1 MKGNRR
7 ITDYSSP
14 YVEIMEKRN
23 CLKCNSPFLSSS
35 PYNRICEKCGLENEK
50 TSSMGFFVS
59 ISTAEI
65 ETEV

>member
-14 YVEIMEKRN
+14 YVKIIKRRT
-23 CLKCNSPFLSSS
+23 CLKCKELFLSSS

-59 ISTAEI
+59 ISTAAI